1 MDLFYCEQV
10 EERES
15 SGQKGD
21 REGRPSQDKQEFSSR
36 DGSRKGPRKGLGNS
50 IWVTTGDGEA
60 WSTCEDS
67 DPNNVMLPYGETHRK
82 GGGVD
87 IPRSLF
93 LNPKQS
99 KQRGRVLCQGLY
111 IIMIVD

>member
-50 IWVTTGDGEA
+50 I
-60 WSTCEDS
+60 
-67 DPNNVMLPYGETHRK
+67 
-82 GGGVD
+82 
-87 IPRSLF
+87 
-93 LNPKQS
+93 
-99 KQRGRVLCQGLY
+99 
-111 IIMIVD
+111 